1 MAYARIVSTGDNY
14 LHHISNGSFDVDA
27 DEPASLG
34 GQGKGF
40 APFDLYL
47 ASLAACTAIT
57 LRMYAQRKGWELGE
71 FHAELR
77 TERDEDGRFHVHRV
91 LHASAELSDA
101 QWQRLL
107 EVVEKTPVTLV
118 MREGARITS
127 ERGGRSVTPSTR
139 GVDLL
144 QRRECSTVRWRIAL
158 NSCSTCWM
166 SSAWKP
172 AASSSWS
179 AAAAA
184 SGSSSRWRQQ
194 RAGRK

>member
-1 MAYARIVSTGDNY
+1 MAYARIVSTADNY
-14 LHHISNGSFDVDA
+14 LHHISNGTFAVDV

-34 GQGKGF
+34 GQGNGF

-77 TERDEDGRFHVHRV
+77 SDRDEDGRFHVHRV

-127 ERGGRSVTPSTR
+127 ERGG
-139 GVDLL
+139 
-144 QRRECSTVRWRIAL
+144 
-158 NSCSTCWM
+158 
-166 SSAWKP
+166 
-172 AASSSWS
+172 AA
-179 AAAAA
+179 
-184 SGSSSRWRQQ
+184 
-194 RAGRK
+194 